1 MPELFGEKLT
11 KAELRKRVG
20 DLSQVAGAT
29 VFTYADGKALGTR
42 AVEVK
47 NGSGLRFVVMVDRGM
62 DISYAEYK
70 GVPFSYISK
79 TGVVAPAHYVE
90 QDFLRSF
97 TAGML
102 TTCGL
107 TYMGGACTDEGKA
120 LGLHGR
126 IANTPAYDIAVKEEW
141 IGEDYVI
148 SVSGK
153 VRETAVFG
161 ENMVLT
167 RTITTKLGDNHI
179 YINDSVENEGFVKS
193 PLMVLYHMNFG
204 YPLLSE
210 HTILET
216 NCINCRPQTD
226 EAAKGMDEACVFENP
241 VKGYA
246 EQVFHRDSV
255 AESYAMLKNPVLGL
269 AAKVEFKK
277 DQLPYFVE
285 WKQVGEQEYVVGLEP
300 ATYPPL
306 GRATARERGE
316 LVYLEAQEVRKFDI
330 IVSVEDI

>member
-226 EAAKGMDEACVFENP
+226 EAAKGMDDACVFENP

>member
-47 NGSGLRFVVMVDRGM
+47 NGSGLRFVVMLDRGM

-126 IANTPAYDIAVKEEW
+126 IANTPAYDISVKEEW

-179 YINDSVENEGFVKS
+179 YINDSVENEGFTKS

-210 HTILET
+210 HTVLET

-330 IVSVEDI
+330 IVSVEEV

>member
-330 IVSVEDI
+330 IVSVEEI

>member
-1 MPELFGEKLT
+1 MPKLFGEKLT
-11 KAELRKRVG
+11 KTELRKRVG
-20 DLSQVAGAT
+20 DLSQIAGAS
-29 VFTYADGKALGTR
+29 VFTYAEGKASGTR

-47 NGSGLRFVVMVDRGM
+47 NGSGLRFVVMLDRGM

-70 GVPFSYISK
+70 GIPLAYISK
-79 TGVVAPAHYVE
+79 TGVVSPAHYDE
-90 QDFLRSF
+90 KDFLRSF
-97 TAGML
+97 TAGLL

-107 TYMGGACTDEGKA
+107 TYMGGACNDEGKE

-126 IANTPAYDIAVKEEW
+126 IANTPAYDIGVRQEW
-141 IGEDYVI
+141 IDDDYVI

-153 VRETAVFG
+153 VREASVFG
-161 ENMVLT
+161 EDMVLT
-167 RTITTKLGDNHI
+167 RTITTKLGDNRI
-179 YINDSVENEGFVKS
+179 YINDTVENEGFAKS

-210 HTILET
+210 NTVLET
-216 NCINCRPQTD
+216 NCINCRSQTE
-226 EAAKGMDEACVFENP
+226 EAAKGMETSCVFERP

-255 AESYAMLKNPVLGL
+255 AESYAMLKNPALGL
-269 AAKVEFKK
+269 AAKIEFKGE
-277 DQLPYFVE
+277 QLPYFVE
-285 WKQVGEQEYVVGLEP
+285 WKQIGEQEYVVGMEP

-316 LVYLEAQEVRKFDI
+316 LVFLEPQESRKFEI
-330 IVSVEDI
+330 TVSVSEV